1 VLKSM
6 FTRSGFNIYPREIEH
21 VVAAMPGVRAA
32 SVSAVPDAAR
42 ENEIAVAVVGDVAP
56 DDVKRW
62 CASNLSAYKQPAEV
76 TVRPA

>member
-1 VLKSM
+1 
-6 FTRSGFNIYPREIEH
+6 
-21 VVAAMPGVRAA
+21 VRAA